1 MTMQTCAE
9 TNSLGEPAL
18 TTDNEPEDATPGRWA
33 ARVGA
38 WVAPAGAFALWLAPI
53 GCEPDAHAL
62 LALAWAVL
70 VAWVTEVIPLAV
82 TALLI
87 APALVVLGISPAKQ
101 AFSAYA
107 DPILF
112 LFVGSFFAAAA
123 MARHGLD
130 RRIAATISGLQ
141 IIAGRPTRLRGAV
154 VLAAMLLSMWM
165 SNTGTTAML
174 LPVLLGMLRQP
185 GAHGS
190 GTFAAGSV
198 LALAHAS
205 TTGGLATLVGT
216 PPNAITARILG
227 KAGFDIGFLDWMR
240 VGVPTMLLMT
250 AAVFAVVQRGLP
262 ADDGTRLGAQS
273 AARAEPWTRAQRATC
288 LSFALMVFG
297 WVLPDLLKLTGA
309 PWANVLATRLEPG
322 AVALLGASVLFMV
335 PVARGGERVLPWSA
349 AVQIEWGLV
358 FLFGGGIALGEAMF
372 QTGLA
377 KVLGEGFIE
386 VTGVS
391 GLWSLTAATTA
402 LAIVLTEFCSNTAA
416 ANMLVPLVIGAAS
429 QLGVSPVP
437 PALAAGLGASCGF
450 MLPVATGANALVY
463 GTGKISSGNMMRIGV
478 LIDALAFV
486 VIFSMLR
493 LLCPLFGWG

>member
-1 MTMQTCAE
+1 MQTCAE
-9 TNSLGEPAL
+9 TDALGDPTR
-18 TTDNEPEDATPGRWA
+18 TTADDPEDAAPGRWA
-33 ARVGA
+33 ARLGA
-38 WVAPAGAFALWLAPI
+38 WLAPAGAVALWLAPI
-53 GCEPDAHAL
+53 PCTPDAHAL

-130 RRIAATISGLQ
+130 RRISTAISSLR

-154 VLAAMLLSMWM
+154 VLGAMLLSMWM

-174 LPVLLGMLRQP
+174 LPVLLGMLGPR
-185 GAHGS
+185 GTSGT

-227 KAGFDIGFLDWMR
+227 KAGHPIGFLDWMR
-240 VGVPTMLLMT
+240 VGVPTMVLMT
-250 AAVFAVVQRGLP
+250 VVVYAV
-262 ADDGTRLGAQS
+262 
-273 AARAEPWTRAQRATC
+273 
-288 LSFALMVFG
+288 LSFALMVLG
-297 WVLPDLLKLTGA
+297 WVLPDLLKLLGV
-309 PWANVLATRLEPG
+309 PWADVLSARLEPG
-322 AVALLGASVLFMV
+322 AVALIGASVLFMV
-335 PVARGGERVLPWSA
+335 PTARGGERVLPWSA

-386 VTGVS
+386 VTRVS

-429 QLGVSPVP
+429 QLGVSPIP

-463 GTGKISSGNMMRIGV
+463 GTGKISSGNMMRIGA

-486 VIFSMLR
+486 VIVSVLR
-493 LLCPLFGWG
+493 LLCPLFGWT